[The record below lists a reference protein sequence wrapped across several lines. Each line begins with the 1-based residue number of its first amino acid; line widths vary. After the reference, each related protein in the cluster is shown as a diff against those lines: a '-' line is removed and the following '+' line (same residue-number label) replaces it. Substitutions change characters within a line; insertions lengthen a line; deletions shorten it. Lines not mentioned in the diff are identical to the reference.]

1 MTTAETPASG
11 ALLDVEAGATIA
23 GSPAR
28 PHGLWLKNMASLDHL
43 AEMRKELRELRREVE
58 RLRAA
63 KEGK

>member
-1 MTTAETPASG
+1 
-11 ALLDVEAGATIA
+11 
-23 GSPAR
+23 
-28 PHGLWLKNMASLDHL
+28 MAALDHL